1 MIYLPENMVHRKGAA
16 GIMSGMKQVSMHV
29 ASLTLDETN
38 PRHAQPTKSLEES
51 IAALLDGGAPKLLR
65 LARSIVER
73 GLNPTELIVV
83 MPEGDL
89 NIVLEG
95 NRRVAALKLLNKPS
109 LAPTEQLQRKF
120 AAIAAS
126 GEVPR
131 RVQCVVAET
140 RQQAAPWIKLRHTGE
155 NEGVGVVKWSSAEVS
170 RFGGRSTPTEKA
182 RLLTD
187 AVTAWFAD
195 DAELIADVATVRA
208 NRITNLGR
216 MIGDPD
222 VRSRLGISFDGDS
235 VVSDFPKDRMRQVL
249 ARLFHDLAGAVSVDK
264 IKTKRQR
271 NSYLQQVEDDL
282 PKLAD
287 RLDEPQRFSSTA
299 SSTGQDTRKSNES
312 TDSEP
317 AKASRRRRPDFEKRL
332 FQSVSLRNV
341 SLRTSEVLQEAK
353 RLSIDDMPNV
363 AAIMVRIVV
372 DIVVLDAAD
381 QLGWKRGQNDLKSR
395 IAAALHQVDPKQDNP
410 ALSDA
415 WRFSQK
421 DEGALVLKTLHQFVH
436 SWQSNPLTSEVRK
449 LSLAYGPLL
458 TQLDDLI
465 ETKKR

>member
-1 MIYLPENMVHRKGAA
+1 M
-16 GIMSGMKQVSMHV
+16 
-29 ASLTLDETN
+29 TLDEMN

-51 IAALLDGGAPKLLR
+51 IAALLDKGEPKLLR
-65 LARSIVER
+65 LAKSIVER

-95 NRRVAALKLLNKPS
+95 NRRVATLKLLHKPS

-155 NEGVGVVKWSSAEVS
+155 NEGVGVVKWNPAEVS

-187 AVTAWFAD
+187 AVSVWFAD
-195 DAELIADVATVRA
+195 DAELLADVATVRE

-222 VRSRLGISFDGDS
+222 VRGRLGISFDGES
-235 VVSDFPKDRMRQVL
+235 VASDFPKERMRQILV
-249 ARLFHDLAGAVSVDK
+249 RLFHDLAGSVSVDK

-287 RLDEPQRFSSTA
+287 RLDEPERFSGTAPNTDHETKKSDGSSGSTPA
-299 SSTGQDTRKSNES
+299 RVPRRK
-312 TDSEP
+312 
-317 AKASRRRRPDFEKRL
+317 RPDFEKRL

-341 SLRTSEVLQEAK
+341 SLRTSEVFEEAK
-353 RLSIDDMPNV
+353 RLSIDEMPNV

-372 DIVVLDAAD
+372 DIVVTDAAA
-381 QLGWKRGQNDLKSR
+381 QLGWKRGQNDLKGR
-395 IAAALHQVDPKQDNP
+395 IGAALHQVDPAQDNP

-436 SWQSNPLTSEVRK
+436 SWQANPLTSEVRK

-458 TQLDDLI
+458 TQIDELI
-465 ETKKR
+465 EKKKR

>member
-1 MIYLPENMVHRKGAA
+1 
-16 GIMSGMKQVSMHV
+16 MKQASMHV
-29 ASLTLDETN
+29 ASLTLDEMN
-38 PRHAQPTKSLEES
+38 PRHSQPTKSLEES
-51 IAALLDGGAPKLLR
+51 IAALLEEKGALKLLR
-65 LARSIVER
+65 LARSIVDR

-83 MPEGDL
+83 MPVGDL

-95 NRRVAALKLLNKPS
+95 NRRVATLKLLHKPR

-131 RVQCVVAET
+131 RVQCVVAEN

-155 NEGVGVVKWSSAEVS
+155 NDGVGVVKWSPAEIS

-187 AVTAWFAD
+187 AVSAWFAD
-195 DAELIADVATVRA
+195 DEELVADVAAVRE

-222 VRSRLGISFDGDS
+222 VRGRLGISFDGES
-235 VVSDFPKDRMRQVL
+235 VVSDFPKDRMRQIL
-249 ARLFHDLAGAVSVDK
+249 ARLFHDLAGSVSVDK

-282 PKLAD
+282 PKLSE
-287 RLDEPQRFSSTA
+287 RLDEPQRFSGAA
-299 SSTGQDTRKSNES
+299 SNASPETIKNDETP
-312 TDSEP
+312 DSSP
-317 AKASRRRRPDFEKRL
+317 AKAPRRKRPDFEKRL

-341 SLRTSEVLQEAK
+341 SLRTSEVFEESK
-353 RLSIDDMPNV
+353 RLSIDEMPNV

-372 DIVVLDAAD
+372 DIVVTDAAA
-381 QLGWKRGQNDLKSR
+381 QLGWKRGQNDLKGR
-395 IAAALHQVDPKQDNP
+395 IGAALHQVDPAQDNP

-436 SWQSNPLTSEVRK
+436 SWQANPLTSEVRK

-458 TQLDDLI
+458 TQVDELI
-465 ETKKR
+465 EKKRR

>member
-1 MIYLPENMVHRKGAA
+1 
-16 GIMSGMKQVSMHV
+16 MKQASMHV
-29 ASLTLDETN
+29 ASLTLDEMN

-51 IAALLDGGAPKLLR
+51 IAAILDASAPKLLR
-65 LARSIVER
+65 LAKSIAER

-83 MPEGDL
+83 MPDGDL
-89 NIVLEG
+89 NVVLEG
-95 NRRVAALKLLNKPS
+95 NRRVAALKLLHKPS

-131 RVQCVVAET
+131 RVQCIVAGT

-155 NEGVGVVKWSSAEVS
+155 NDGVGVVKWNPAEVS

-187 AVTAWFAD
+187 AVTVWFAD
-195 DAELIADVATVRA
+195 DAGLIADVATVRE

-222 VRSRLGISFDGDS
+222 VRGRMGISFDGDS
-235 VVSDFPKDRMRQVL
+235 VVSDFPKERMRQIL
-249 ARLFHDLAGAVSVDK
+249 ARLFHDLAGSVSVDK

-271 NSYLQQVEDDL
+271 NSYLQQVEEDL

-287 RLDEPQRFSSTA
+287 RLDEPQRFSGTA
-299 SSTGQDTRKSNES
+299 PDSNNEAVETDKTSDSATTKTPRRKR
-312 TDSEP
+312 T
-317 AKASRRRRPDFEKRL
+317 DFEKRL
-332 FQSVSLRNV
+332 FQSVSMRNV
-341 SLRTSEVLQEAK
+341 SLRTSEVFQEAK
-353 RLSIDDMPNV
+353 RLSIDEMPNV

-372 DIVVLDAAD
+372 DIVVTDAAD
-381 QLGWKRGQNDLKSR
+381 QLGWKRGQNDLKGR
-395 IAAALHQVDPKQDNP
+395 IGAALHQVDPTQDNP

-458 TQLDDLI
+458 THIDELI
-465 ETKKR
+465 EKKKR

>member
-1 MIYLPENMVHRKGAA
+1 M
-16 GIMSGMKQVSMHV
+16 
-29 ASLTLDETN
+29 TLDEMN

-51 IAALLDGGAPKLLR
+51 IAAILDASAPKLLR
-65 LARSIVER
+65 LAKSIAER

-83 MPEGDL
+83 MPDGDL

-95 NRRVAALKLLNKPS
+95 NRRVATLKLLHQPS
-109 LAPTEQLQRKF
+109 LAPTEQLKRKF

-155 NEGVGVVKWSSAEVS
+155 NDGVGVVRWNSAEAS
-170 RFGGRSTPTEKA
+170 RFGGRSNPTEKA

-195 DAELIADVATVRA
+195 DAELLADVAAVRE

-222 VRSRLGISFDGDS
+222 VRGRMGISFDGDS
-235 VVSDFPKDRMRQVL
+235 IVSDFPKERMRQIL
-249 ARLFHDLAGAVSVDK
+249 ARLFHDLAGSVSVDK
-264 IKTKRQR
+264 IKSKRQR
-271 NSYLQQVEDDL
+271 TNYLQQVEDDL

-287 RLDEPQRFSSTA
+287 RLDEPQRFSSTVPSKNDEA
-299 SSTGQDTRKSNES
+299 VETDEPSDSATTKTPRRK
-312 TDSEP
+312 
-317 AKASRRRRPDFEKRL
+317 RPDFEKRL

-341 SLRTSEVLQEAK
+341 SLRTSEVFQEAK
-353 RLSIDDMPNV
+353 RLSIDEMPNV

-372 DIVVLDAAD
+372 DIVVTDAAD
-381 QLGWKRGQNDLKSR
+381 QLGWKRGQNDLKGR
-395 IAAALHQVDPKQDNP
+395 IGAALHQVDPTQDNP
-410 ALSDA
+410 TLSDA

-436 SWQSNPLTSEVRK
+436 SWQSNPLTAEVRK

-458 TQLDDLI
+458 THIDELI
-465 ETKKR
+465 EKKKR